1 MRFIQGPR
9 CVTCKKNAKELN
21 VLKLNRCSSCK
32 VVNYCSTTCQRKDFK
47 SHQYVCGRIN
57 NAANYLDESKSEL
70 QSRNYF
76 LKFKG
81 KFIRGGN
88 ELTQEYYS
96 NKLLL
101 ARLIWFLAL
110 RHESYEA
117 TEIVKN
123 NLIEM
128 TELEWE
134 ASALNI
140 GPWLCFIHLFLGMY
154 LSMVNCI

>member
-1 MRFIQGPR
+1 MTFIQGPR

-47 SHQYVCGRIN
+47 SHQYVCGRIK
-57 NAANYLDESKSEL
+57 NAANYLDEGKSEL

-76 LKFKG
+76 EKFKG
-81 KFIRGGN
+81 KFLSGDN
-88 ELTQEYYS
+88 ELTKDYFR
-96 NKLLL
+96 KKMIL

-123 NLIEM
+123 HLIEM

-134 ASALNI
+134 ASAWLF
-140 GPWLCFIHLFLGMY
+140 GSWLCFIHLFLGMY
-154 LSMVNCI
+154 QL